1 MTKFMRDV
9 TDAIETDGAAGNG
22 NGNAGEETPAVTPE
36 LLTKMAE
43 TFMLERGGRT
53 DAAGDGA

>member
-9 TDAIETDGAAGNG
+9 TDSIETDGGAG
-22 NGNAGEETPAVTPE
+22 NGNAGETTSAVTPE

-43 TFMLERGGRT
+43 TFMLERGKRT
-53 DAAGDGA
+53 DA